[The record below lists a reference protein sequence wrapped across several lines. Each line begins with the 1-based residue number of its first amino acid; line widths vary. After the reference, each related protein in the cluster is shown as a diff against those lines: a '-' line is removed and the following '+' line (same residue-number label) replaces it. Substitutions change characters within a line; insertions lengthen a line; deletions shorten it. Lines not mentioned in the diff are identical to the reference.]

1 MRFFGGKSRKHYSR
15 VHKKSRK
22 VGKSRKPKSL
32 RRKSRKVRKSRKLKG
47 GG

>member
-22 VGKSRKPKSL
+22 LKKTKGL
-32 RRKSRKVRKSRKLKG
+32 RRKSKSTKRKSRKLKG
-47 GG
+47 GA

>member
-1 MRFFGGKSRKHYSR
+1 MRFFGGKSKKHYTR
-15 VHKKSRK
+15 VHKKSKK
-22 VGKSRKPKSL
+22 VGKSRKSKNL